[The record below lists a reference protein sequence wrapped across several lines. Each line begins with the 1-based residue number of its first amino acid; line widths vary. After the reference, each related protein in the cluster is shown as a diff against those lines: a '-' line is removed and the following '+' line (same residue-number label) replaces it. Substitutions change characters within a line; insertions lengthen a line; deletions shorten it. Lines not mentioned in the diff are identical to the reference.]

1 MMPMND
7 ASEHNVATAIRVS
20 WTRPQWTVRKLRR
33 RVAARF
39 RMRRKFQRSASGEEQ
54 HGPQIE
60 TPVIILGLVYAAA
73 ILLMIARLV

>member
-7 ASEHNVATAIRVS
+7 ASDPNATAA
-20 WTRPQWTVRKLRR
+20 RPVRWARPELTVRKLRR

-39 RMRRKFQRSASGEEQ
+39 RMRGKFQSRLSVDER

-60 TPVIILGLVYAAA
+60 TPVIILGIVYAAA

>member
-1 MMPMND
+1 MND
-7 ASEHNVATAIRVS
+7 ASDPNAVTA
-20 WTRPQWTVRKLRR
+20 RPVRWARPELTVKTLRR

-39 RMRRKFQRSASGEEQ
+39 RMRRKFQRRVSGEEQ